1 MLYFDKLTMAIV
13 LCFAI
18 GLAWISVP
26 PADIEPSVLEVKP
39 ISDNG
44 AQSAT
49 YEITRRSE
57 RFVSANTESHLRGPL
72 SNW

>member
-13 LCFAI
+13 LGFAI
-18 GLAWISVP
+18 ALAWVSVP
-26 PADIEPSVLEVKP
+26 PADIEPPLLEVKP
-39 ISDNG
+39 IADTG

-57 RFVSANTESHLRGPL
+57 RLVSASTDSHLNGPF